1 MPKRELTGTIVS
13 DATDKTVIVEVESL
27 KQHPK
32 YLRRYRSHKKFK
44 AHDEKNEYK
53 KGDLVVILES
63 RPISKDKRWRV
74 IRKVQHA

>member
-1 MPKRELTGTIVS
+1 MPKRELTGIIVS
-13 DATDKTVIVEVESL
+13 DAADKTVVVQVESL

-32 YLRRYRSHKKFK
+32 YLRRYRSHKKYK
-44 AHDEKNEYK
+44 AHDEKNEYV

-74 IRKVQHA
+74 VRKVTYA

>member
-13 DATDKTVIVEVESL
+13 DATDKTVVVQVESL

-44 AHDEKNEYK
+44 AHDEKNEYT
-53 KGDLVVILES
+53 KGDLVVIVES

-74 IRKVQHA
+74 LRKLKHA